1 MARLVK
7 ESACNVGDLG
17 LVPGLERSP
26 GEGNGGPLQYSG
38 LENSMNCIVHGVT
51 KSRTQL
57 SDFHVYFIQ
66 SRLTMHILSWT
77 ICVQEVLDLLRL
89 SVSQLSGIS
98 PLTKEWV
105 SEMSY
110 TWLQVCFAQLCYQ
123 AISLSLMQI
132 TRNRGLE
139 VSDWL
144 PGPEPIFRIVV
155 VMVVY
160 PPSRQGVVGTHL
172 WWCYHMCLTVNKP
185 RTRTLTAF
193 FSISHRVRLKHAL
206 LIIDLAYVGYY

>member
-1 MARLVK
+1 MLFKGLLDYINPKFNIVSLIQSGLSCG
-7 ESACNVGDLG
+7 SAGKRICLQCGRPGFDTWVGKI
-17 LVPGLERSP
+17 PWRRN
-26 GEGNGGPLQYSG
+26 GNPLQYSG

-110 TWLQVCFAQLCYQ
+110 TGCRYV
-123 AISLSLMQI
+123 SLNRV
-132 TRNRGLE
+132 TR
-139 VSDWL
+139 
-144 PGPEPIFRIVV
+144 P
-155 VMVVY
+155 
-160 PPSRQGVVGTHL
+160 
-172 WWCYHMCLTVNKP
+172 
-185 RTRTLTAF
+185 
-193 FSISHRVRLKHAL
+193 
-206 LIIDLAYVGYY
+206 